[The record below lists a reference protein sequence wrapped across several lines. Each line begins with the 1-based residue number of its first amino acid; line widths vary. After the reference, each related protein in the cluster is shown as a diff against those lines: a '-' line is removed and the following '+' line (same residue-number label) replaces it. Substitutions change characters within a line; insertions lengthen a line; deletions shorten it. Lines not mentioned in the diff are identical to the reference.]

1 MATVFIQ
8 KRKRKNRN
16 SYVVYFKDPV
26 TIKLKYFK
34 TFQRQK
40 DAQDAA
46 NDLRTLIDT
55 GKSLDIKKNKIKL
68 NFLTF
73 KEVSEQ
79 LKIEWGKRLEN
90 GDLRQK
96 TFDEYLYMLN
106 SLCKNFGKRLLGEIT
121 EENILDYRSNV
132 ASKLTNVTSNR
143 NLFIIK
149 QVFKIGAQ
157 IRAIL
162 DDIAAPIRYL
172 SEKEQERNKFLMP
185 SELDRLVEASRKGR
199 TKFYLPALIYLG
211 AEHGASKQEALSLKW
226 SDIDFKYEG
235 QGMIRLFRT
244 KNTRERT
251 EYLMPRTKE
260 ALLKWRDHLERMRH
274 KKMIKI
280 IKSNH
285 VFCRLNGT
293 PIKRFDKAW
302 RCACKEAGIE
312 GLHFHDLRHTFC
324 SNLLLAGSDLKDVK
338 EMIGHNDLS
347 MTDRYSHLTL
357 NYKRLEQTRLAEHY
371 ANVE

>member
-55 GKSLDIKKNKIKL
+55 GKSLDIKKNKTKL
-68 NFLTF
+68 NFVTV

-90 GDLRQK
+90 GDLRRK

-157 IRAIL
+157 IRVVL

-226 SDIDFKYEG
+226 SDIDFEHEG
-235 QGMIRLFRT
+235 QGMIRLCRT
-244 KNTRERT
+244 KNT
-251 EYLMPRTKE
+251 KE
-260 ALLKWRDHLERMRH
+260 
-274 KKMIKI
+274 
-280 IKSNH
+280 S
-285 VFCRLNGT
+285 T
-293 PIKRFDKAW
+293 
-302 RCACKEAGIE
+302 
-312 GLHFHDLRHTFC
+312 
-324 SNLLLAGSDLKDVK
+324 
-338 EMIGHNDLS
+338 
-347 MTDRYSHLTL
+347 
-357 NYKRLEQTRLAEHY
+357 Q
-371 ANVE
+371 

>member
-16 SYVVYFKDPV
+16 SYVVYYKDPG
-26 TIKLKYFK
+26 TLELKYFR
-34 TFQRQK
+34 TYQRQK

-55 GKSLDIKKNKIKL
+55 GRSLDIQKNKTKL

-73 KEVSEQ
+73 GEVSEQ

-106 SLCKNFGKRLLGEIT
+106 SLNKNSGKRLLSEIS
-121 EENILDYRSNV
+121 EEDILNYRSNV
-132 ASKLTNVTSNR
+132 ASEFTNVTSNR
-143 NLFIIK
+143 YLFIIK
-149 QVFKIGAQ
+149 QVFKIGVQ
-157 IRAIL
+157 VRSIL
-162 DDIAAPIRYL
+162 YDVAAPIKYL
-172 SEKEQERNKFLMP
+172 SEKEQERNKFLVP
-185 SELDRLVEASRKGR
+185 SELDRLIEASRKGR
-199 TKFYLPALIYLG
+199 TKFYLPALIHLG
-211 AEHGASKQEALSLKW
+211 AEHGASRQEALTLKW
-226 SDIDFKYEG
+226 SDIDFEHEG

-260 ALLKWRDHLERMRH
+260 ALLEWRDHLKRMRD
-274 KKMIKI
+274 KKKI
-280 IKSNH
+280 QEIRSNH

-302 RCACKEAGIE
+302 RCACKEAGIQD
-312 GLHFHDLRHTFC
+312 LHFHDLRHTFC
-324 SNLLLAGSDLKDVK
+324 SNLLLAGSGLKDVK

-357 NYKRLEQTRLAEHY
+357 DHKRLQQTRLAEHY
-371 ANVE
+371 ANGN